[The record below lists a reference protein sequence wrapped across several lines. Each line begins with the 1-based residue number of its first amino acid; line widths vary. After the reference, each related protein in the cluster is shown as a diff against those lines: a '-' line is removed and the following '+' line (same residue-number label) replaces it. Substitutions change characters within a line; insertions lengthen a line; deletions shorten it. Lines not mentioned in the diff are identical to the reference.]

1 MATYQILYWK
11 HIPAQIRVFEG
22 KKPISQPMPDRFQ
35 TDIDRTAM
43 KEGLTGTDE
52 YLDQWQWTA
61 KCERPGAARDVLLE
75 LVKELESEYDS
86 NVPKTG
92 NRQQ

>member
-11 HIPAQIRVFEG
+11 HIPAQVRVFEG

-43 KEGLTGTDE
+43 REGLTGTDE
-52 YLDQWQWTA
+52 YLDQWQWTE
-61 KCERPGAARDVLLE
+61 KRDRTGDARDVLKE
-75 LVKELESEYDS
+75 LVKELASKYDNS
-86 NVPKTG
+86 TINDA
-92 NRQQ
+92 